1 LTRRWMWIQRRRIA
15 FERAKQRRSEILA
28 QRARNND
35 DEHATSNDGAQD
47 MIEEPV
53 IDLDVIS
60 AKSLQLM
67 RSMISL

>member
-1 LTRRWMWIQRRRIA
+1 MAVLIAVLLPDPSLDVIQRRRIA

-28 QRARNND
+28 QRARSND

-53 IDLDVIS
+53 IDL
-60 AKSLQLM
+60 M
-67 RSMISL
+67 